1 MNPPPPERRHDVR
14 AAVSIMAT
22 VEDGHDEHPIVL
34 LNLSAS
40 GAMIQAHEPPRD
52 DAAYNLDFCVQNQ
65 PYRVGFEVVH
75 WLQQGDTFGW
85 RGRFVGV
92 SPQES
97 AALQRAV
104 HAVAGISRGELRTWP
119 EVSAEA
125 ELQPSAKVLVGS
137 TPAGRDIQVLG
148 QDVLEMG
155 SEGIELYARLMCELE
170 TL

>member
-1 MNPPPPERRHDVR
+1 MATPPLERRRDVR

-22 VEDGHDEHPIVL
+22 VEDGQSEQPIVL

-40 GAMIQAHEPPRD
+40 GAMIQAHEAPRD
-52 DAAYNLDFCVQNQ
+52 EAQYHLCFCIQNQ
-65 PYRVGFEVVH
+65 PYEVGFEVVH

-85 RGRFVGV
+85 RGRFAGV
-92 SPQES
+92 APEES
-97 AALQRAV
+97 AAIRRAV
-104 HAVAGISRGELRTWP
+104 HAVAGISRGELRTWG
-119 EVSAEA
+119 EVSVEA
-125 ELQPSAKVLVGS
+125 AREPAAKVLVGS

-155 SEGIELYARLMCELE
+155 AEGIELYARLMCELE